1 MKYNSKFGVG
11 KIFFKKLIL
20 LLGKDFINIY

>member
-11 KIFFKKLIL
+11 KIFLKKLIL